1 MKVKKLYQILS
12 RKPKKPVA
20 KDKVLREK
28 TLCVYPVQDSIAKI
42 KSNFEVQESGCWF
55 WLGTLDKYGYGQIKV
70 GKKTFKA
77 HRYSY
82 EIHYGSFD
90 KTLHVCHHCDQP
102 SCVNPKHL
110 FLGTAK
116 DNAIDRANK
125 GRQKESSKRL
135 TMEKELEIIQTLQT
149 GLSQQK
155 TALQHNVH
163 SRTVGRVLARH
174 QLRLADVVNVAE
186 NAILSGSKP

>member
-12 RKPKKPVA
+12 RKPKKPEV
-20 KDKVLREK
+20 KDKVLHDK
-28 TLCVYPVQDSIAKI
+28 ILVVHPVQDSITKI

-82 EIHYGSFD
+82 EIHYGPFD

-102 SCVNPKHL
+102 SCINPEHL

-125 GRQKESSKRL
+125 GRQKESTKRL
-135 TMEKELEIIQTLQT
+135 TMEKELEIMQTLQT

-163 SRTVGRVLARH
+163 SRTVGRVMAR
-174 QLRLADVVNVAE
+174 QRLRLAETAKVAE
-186 NAILSGSKP
+186 TADLSGTKP